1 MRKIDTIIKIFFCYS
16 ALCISSFVQIP
27 LLRFDFLDSSL
38 VAYDYS
44 PQFILCFLLAI
55 TFDKNYI
62 SLAAILYLV
71 SGLIGLPIFAYGGG
85 WKYIYEPSFP
95 YILALSVLS
104 MLTFIYKHER
114 VWILK
119 NASLIA
125 IPAAHIF
132 SLLGLILTG
141 KLNLANFFSL
151 CFYQLIY
158 DLIFGF
164 IIYWFISKEAKFFQT
179 NSIVSQS

>member
-1 MRKIDTIIKIFFCYS
+1 MRTVDIIIKIFFCYS

-27 LLRFDFLDSSL
+27 LLRYDFLENAL
-38 VAYDYS
+38 VNYDYS
-44 PQFILCFLLAI
+44 PQFLLCFLLAI
-55 TFDKNYI
+55 LFNKNYI
-62 SLAAILYLV
+62 SLAAVLYLV

-95 YILALSVLS
+95 YILSLSILS

-125 IPAAHIF
+125 IPAAHLF
-132 SLLGLILTG
+132 SLFALILTG
-141 KLNLANFFSL
+141 KLNLASFFNL
-151 CFYQLIY
+151 CFYQFIY
-158 DLIFGF
+158 DMIFGF
-164 IIYWFISKEAKFFQT
+164 LIYWFLSKEAKFFKAETAQ
-179 NSIVSQS
+179 VL